1 MSVESKRLKS
11 STASINYAHRHLTAG
26 QLTTYALRVLNSWG
40 CAVWRQN
47 NHATRGRKFIG
58 MKGVPDI
65 IGHDLE
71 GRAVYAEVKTVS
83 DRLSQDQID
92 FLQGAEKRDCRV
104 YLVREFEGFPEI
116 INWVAYL
123 GGA

>member
-1 MSVESKRLKS
+1 
-11 STASINYAHRHLTAG
+11 
-26 QLTTYALRVLNSWG
+26 
-40 CAVWRQN
+40 
-47 NHATRGRKFIG
+47 

-71 GRAVYAEVKTVS
+71 GRAVYAEIKTKG

-92 FLQGAEKRDCRV
+92 FLQDAEKRDCRV